1 MKKKLHH
8 WMRDLFSVGKET
20 NSRDERLEI
29 LTKQILKLQNQL
41 LKITEQQKTYH
52 QTILKKQEALEEK
65 IENQK
70 IEATTKELFLQPEEE
85 SYIMLEEK
93 KEEKTP
99 IAHEEYVD
107 SLEKEIIKSVAKNK
121 KTIIKQKILAIA
133 SKQRTTSK
141 NVKEIIVDKYRYCSK
156 ATFYRYLSELKR
168 QQKIETI
175 TINNKEYVC
184 NISIDRKTNSF

>member
-1 MKKKLHH
+1 
-8 WMRDLFSVGKET
+8 MRDLFSVGKET
-20 NSRDERLEI
+20 RDRDERLEI
-29 LTKQILKLQNQL
+29 LTKQILKLQNQIK
-41 LKITEQQKTYH
+41 KISEQQKVDR
-52 QTILKKQEALEEK
+52 QIILNQQKTLEEK
-65 IENQK
+65 IEKQEEKNS
-70 IEATTKELFLQPEEE
+70 IRNVTTTQYEPEEE
-85 SYIMLEEK
+85 YIVLEEK
-93 KEEKTP
+93 EEKSP
-99 IAHEEYVD
+99 IIREEYTD
-107 SLEKEIIKSVAKNK
+107 PLEKEIIKSVAKNK

-184 NISIDRKTNSF
+184 NISIDRRTNSF